1 MPAKPVFT
9 PDQHEEIVAA
19 AVRVWQTKFKAQKKT
34 QEEMALA
41 LGITQ
46 QSVSNLVRGTYHPG
60 IRVAR
65 AIANLDGKTLEQLI
79 GDYAVPE
86 AAPAMSLAEAVA
98 SGYGPSTAAQPF
110 PNLTTCLQF
119 HASSKHWSQWTIAA
133 ARAGFFGNADFA
145 PPEWAGK
152 LDHLEKALEKARKGM

>member
-1 MPAKPVFT
+1 MPAKPVFK
-9 PDQHEEIVAA
+9 PDEYEEIVAA
-19 AVRVWQTKFKAQKKT
+19 AHRVWQTQFKAHKKT

-46 QSVSNLVRGTYHPG
+46 QSVSNLLRGTYHPG
-60 IRVAR
+60 IKVAR

-79 GDYAVPE
+79 GDYAQPE
-86 AAPAMSLAEAVA
+86 GAPMQLAEAVA
-98 SGYGPSTAAQPF
+98 LGYSPATTSQQF

-119 HASSKHWSQWTIAA
+119 HASSKHWSPWTIAA

-145 PPEWAGK
+145 PPEWSGK
-152 LDHLEKALEKARKGM
+152 LDHLEKALEKARKGA

>member
-1 MPAKPVFT
+1 MPAKPVFS

-60 IRVAR
+60 VRVAR

-79 GDYAVPE
+79 GDYAQPE
-86 AAPAMSLAEAVA
+86 VSPMQLAEPVTQGHGPVSA
-98 SGYGPSTAAQPF
+98 SQQF

-119 HASSKHWSQWTIAA
+119 HASSKHWSPWTIAA

-152 LDHLEKALEKARKGM
+152 LDHLEKALEKARRGM